1 MRKGQIQILEK
12 AKNNNFS
19 DELIDFLK
27 NENIS
32 LFLLNKVL
40 MKMANIVFFKFKKG
54 MTGAVLKNYCY
65 ILIIC

>member
-32 LFLLNKVL
+32 L
-40 MKMANIVFFKFKKG
+40 
-54 MTGAVLKNYCY
+54 
-65 ILIIC
+65 